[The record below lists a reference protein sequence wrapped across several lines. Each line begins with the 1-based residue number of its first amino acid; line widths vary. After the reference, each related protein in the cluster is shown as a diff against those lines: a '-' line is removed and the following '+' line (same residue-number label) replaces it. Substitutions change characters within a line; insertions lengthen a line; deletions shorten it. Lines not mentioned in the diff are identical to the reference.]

1 MDNNFYNILQTFKK
15 LNEGAMDEADAEL
28 RDIVANEDFD
38 ALYRLFSANT
48 PAGRYVQELYQ
59 DVSINHRLH
68 PDDDFE
74 QIEEIV
80 FDRLADQFGVAEGA
94 KFNFAGEKRGQ
105 KPGDQWHG
113 TDAGTPGNKLVGAA
127 ESVEQECAEP
137 TSLIDK
143 LKARWE
149 QTKKE
154 KGLLEVGTITAGGA
168 NQVPGG
174 AAAPGL
180 TAPEQDPKHQAQQLQ
195 QTTGALNQLKSAGL
209 QIPNMGQAVQST
221 IKSTVPGAQPT
232 QQDKNVGMGF
242 GNALEKIV
250 TDAQPSELN
259 QLKTIIKKVQ
269 QQG

>member
-1 MDNNFYNILQTFKK
+1 MDNNFSDILNIFKR

-28 RDIVANEDFD
+28 RDIVAREDFD
-38 ALYRLFSANT
+38 ALYQLFSANT

-59 DVSINHRLH
+59 DVSIDHRLH

-80 FDRLADQFGVAEGA
+80 FDRLADQFGGVAEGA
-94 KFNFAGEKRGQ
+94 KFDFAGEKRGQ
-105 KPGDQWHG
+105 KPGDQWRG
-113 TDAGTPGNKLVGAA
+113 TDRGTPGTKLVGAS

-137 TSLIDK
+137 TSLMDK

-149 QTKKE
+149 KTKQE
-154 KGLLEVGTITAGGA
+154 KGLLEVGAITATAGA
-168 NQVPGG
+168 PNPN
-174 AAAPGL
+174 APGL
-180 TAPEQDPKHQAQQLQ
+180 TQPEQDPKQQAQKLQ

-209 QIPNMGQAVQST
+209 QIPNMSQAVQST